1 MQRLRLARN
10 KLFPKNF
17 KCYEWTYKK
26 PLLLFC
32 FVFIGGTFFAC
43 LDEDWRFPDSYKV
56 VCNVPKFYDEKQGSY
71 KGKVFLV
78 RADYSLDTI
87 STIEVKYGNY
97 ADKTIELKGFP
108 IKCFIQQLDEEL
120 PCKIPYSMLDRQINL
135 RYKYYLYAYL
145 DEWEGDSI
153 GPNYPYNLYTGINSE
168 VYNDSIYNEDK
179 TQKLKY
185 SISAYDA
192 VNDRD
197 IITLNL
203 ECLELNGSI
212 IEQPWYRREAKI
224 ELGKRIVTEG
234 E

>member
-1 MQRLRLARN
+1 MNGLI
-10 KLFPKNF
+10 KNS
-17 KCYEWTYKK
+17 
-26 PLLLFC
+26 LLLFC

-56 VCNVPKFYDEKQGSY
+56 VCNVPKFYDEKQGNY

-78 RADYSLDTI
+78 RADSSLDTI

-108 IKCFIQQLDEEL
+108 IKCFIRQLDEEL
-120 PCKIPYSMLDRQINL
+120 PCKIPSSMLDRQINL

-203 ECLELNGSI
+203 ECLELNGSE
-212 IEQPWYRREAKI
+212 IELPWGWRDAKI
-224 ELGKRIVTEG
+224 EIGKRRLTEG

>member
-1 MQRLRLARN
+1 M
-10 KLFPKNF
+10 
-17 KCYEWTYKK
+17 
-26 PLLLFC
+26 LFC

-43 LDEDWRFPDSYKV
+43 LNEDWRLPDSYKV
-56 VCNVPKFYDEKQGSY
+56 VCNVPKFYDEKQGNY

-78 RADYSLDTI
+78 RADSSLDTI

-108 IKCFIQQLDEEL
+108 IKCFIRQLDEEL
-120 PCKIPYSMLDRQINL
+120 PCKIPSSMLDRQINL

-192 VNDRD
+192 ASDRD

-203 ECLELNGSI
+203 ECLELNGSE
-212 IEQPWYRREAKI
+212 IELPWGWRDAKI
-224 ELGKRIVTEG
+224 EIGKRRLTEG

>member
-1 MQRLRLARN
+1 MNGL
-10 KLFPKNF
+10 
-17 KCYEWTYKK
+17 
-26 PLLLFC
+26 
-32 FVFIGGTFFAC
+32 I
-43 LDEDWRFPDSYKV
+43 
-56 VCNVPKFYDEKQGSY
+56 
-71 KGKVFLV
+71 
-78 RADYSLDTI
+78 
-87 STIEVKYGNY
+87 
-97 ADKTIELKGFP
+97 
-108 IKCFIQQLDEEL
+108 IQQLDEEL
-120 PCKIPYSMLDRQINL
+120 PCKIPSSMLDRQINL

-212 IEQPWYRREAKI
+212 IIEQPWYRREAKI

>member
-1 MQRLRLARN
+1 MNGL
-10 KLFPKNF
+10 
-17 KCYEWTYKK
+17 
-26 PLLLFC
+26 
-32 FVFIGGTFFAC
+32 I
-43 LDEDWRFPDSYKV
+43 
-56 VCNVPKFYDEKQGSY
+56 
-71 KGKVFLV
+71 
-78 RADYSLDTI
+78 
-87 STIEVKYGNY
+87 
-97 ADKTIELKGFP
+97 
-108 IKCFIQQLDEEL
+108 IQQLDEEL
-120 PCKIPYSMLDRQINL
+120 PCKIPSSMLDRQINL
-135 RYKYYLYAYL
+135 RYKYYLYDYL
-145 DEWEGDSI
+145 WYELEGDSI

-192 VNDRD
+192 ANDRD

-212 IEQPWYRREAKI
+212 IIEQPWYRMEAKI

>member
-1 MQRLRLARN
+1 MNGLIIL
-10 KLFPKNF
+10 
-17 KCYEWTYKK
+17 
-26 PLLLFC
+26 
-32 FVFIGGTFFAC
+32 
-43 LDEDWRFPDSYKV
+43 
-56 VCNVPKFYDEKQGSY
+56 
-71 KGKVFLV
+71 
-78 RADYSLDTI
+78 
-87 STIEVKYGNY
+87 
-97 ADKTIELKGFP
+97 
-108 IKCFIQQLDEEL
+108 QLDEEL
-120 PCKIPYSMLDRQINL
+120 PCKIPSSMLDRQINL

-145 DEWEGDSI
+145 WYELEGDSI
-153 GPNYPYNLYTGINSE
+153 GPNYPYNLYTGINME

-192 VNDRD
+192 ASDRD

>member
-1 MQRLRLARN
+1 MNGL
-10 KLFPKNF
+10 
-17 KCYEWTYKK
+17 
-26 PLLLFC
+26 
-32 FVFIGGTFFAC
+32 I
-43 LDEDWRFPDSYKV
+43 
-56 VCNVPKFYDEKQGSY
+56 
-71 KGKVFLV
+71 
-78 RADYSLDTI
+78 
-87 STIEVKYGNY
+87 
-97 ADKTIELKGFP
+97 
-108 IKCFIQQLDEEL
+108 IQQLDEEL
-120 PCKIPYSMLDRQINL
+120 PCKIPSSMLDRQINL
-135 RYKYYLYAYL
+135 RYKYYLYDYL
-145 DEWEGDSI
+145 WYELEGDSI

-212 IEQPWYRREAKI
+212 IIEQPWYRMEAKI

>member
-1 MQRLRLARN
+1 MNGL
-10 KLFPKNF
+10 
-17 KCYEWTYKK
+17 
-26 PLLLFC
+26 
-32 FVFIGGTFFAC
+32 I
-43 LDEDWRFPDSYKV
+43 
-56 VCNVPKFYDEKQGSY
+56 
-71 KGKVFLV
+71 
-78 RADYSLDTI
+78 
-87 STIEVKYGNY
+87 
-97 ADKTIELKGFP
+97 
-108 IKCFIQQLDEEL
+108 IQQLDEEL
-120 PCKIPYSMLDRQINL
+120 PCKIPSSMLDRQINL

-145 DEWEGDSI
+145 WYELEGDSI

-212 IEQPWYRREAKI
+212 IEQPWYRREDKI
-224 ELGKRIVTEG
+224 ELGKRIFTEG

>member
-1 MQRLRLARN
+1 MNGLI
-10 KLFPKNF
+10 KNS
-17 KCYEWTYKK
+17 
-26 PLLLFC
+26 LLLFC

-56 VCNVPKFYDEKQGSY
+56 VCNVPKFYDEKQGNY

-78 RADYSLDTI
+78 RADSSLDTI

-120 PCKIPYSMLDRQINL
+120 PCKIPSSMLDRQINL

-168 VYNDSIYNEDK
+168 VYNDSIY
-179 TQKLKY
+179 LL
-185 SISAYDA
+185 A
-192 VNDRD
+192 
-197 IITLNL
+197 
-203 ECLELNGSI
+203 ELI
-212 IEQPWYRREAKI
+212 
-224 ELGKRIVTEG
+224 
-234 E
+234 

>member
-1 MQRLRLARN
+1 MNGL
-10 KLFPKNF
+10 
-17 KCYEWTYKK
+17 
-26 PLLLFC
+26 
-32 FVFIGGTFFAC
+32 I
-43 LDEDWRFPDSYKV
+43 
-56 VCNVPKFYDEKQGSY
+56 
-71 KGKVFLV
+71 
-78 RADYSLDTI
+78 
-87 STIEVKYGNY
+87 
-97 ADKTIELKGFP
+97 
-108 IKCFIQQLDEEL
+108 IQQLDEEL
-120 PCKIPYSMLDRQINL
+120 PCKIPSSMLDRQINL

-145 DEWEGDSI
+145 WYELEGDSI
-153 GPNYPYNLYTGINSE
+153 GPNYPYNLYTGINME

-212 IEQPWYRREAKI
+212 IIEQPWYRREAKI
-224 ELGKRIVTEG
+224 ELGKRRLTEG

>member
-1 MQRLRLARN
+1 MNGLI
-10 KLFPKNF
+10 KNS
-17 KCYEWTYKK
+17 
-26 PLLLFC
+26 LLLFC

-43 LDEDWRFPDSYKV
+43 LNEDWRLPESHMV
-56 VCNVPKFYDEKQGSY
+56 VCNVPKFYDEKQGRY

-78 RADYSLDTI
+78 RADSSLDTI

-120 PCKIPYSMLDRQINL
+120 PCKIPSSMLDRQINL

-145 DEWEGDSI
+145 WYELEGDSI
-153 GPNYPYNLYTGINSE
+153 GPNYPYNLYTGITNSRFNE
-168 VYNDSIYNEDK
+168 YNDSIYNEDK
-179 TQKLKY
+179 TQKLNY
-185 SISAYDA
+185 YISAYNA

-203 ECLELNGSI
+203 DCLELNGSI
-212 IEQPWYRREAKI
+212 IELPWYRREAKI

>member
-1 MQRLRLARN
+1 
-10 KLFPKNF
+10 
-17 KCYEWTYKK
+17 
-26 PLLLFC
+26 
-32 FVFIGGTFFAC
+32 
-43 LDEDWRFPDSYKV
+43 
-56 VCNVPKFYDEKQGSY
+56 
-71 KGKVFLV
+71 
-78 RADYSLDTI
+78 
-87 STIEVKYGNY
+87 
-97 ADKTIELKGFP
+97 
-108 IKCFIQQLDEEL
+108 
-120 PCKIPYSMLDRQINL
+120 MLDRQINL

-145 DEWEGDSI
+145 WYELEGDSI

-185 SISAYDA
+185 SISAYNA

>member
-1 MQRLRLARN
+1 MNGLI
-10 KLFPKNF
+10 KNS
-17 KCYEWTYKK
+17 
-26 PLLLFC
+26 LLLFC

-43 LDEDWRFPDSYKV
+43 LNEDWRLPESHMV

-71 KGKVFLV
+71 KGKVFFV
-78 RADYSLDTI
+78 RADSSLDTI

-120 PCKIPYSMLDRQINL
+120 PCKIPSSMLDRQINL

-145 DEWEGDSI
+145 WYELEGDSI
-153 GPNYPYNLYTGINSE
+153 GPNYPYNLYTGITNSRFNE
-168 VYNDSIYNEDK
+168 YNDSIYNEDK
-179 TQKLKY
+179 TQKLNY
-185 SISAYDA
+185 YISAYNA

-203 ECLELNGSI
+203 DCLELNGSI
-212 IEQPWYRREAKI
+212 IELPWYRREAKI

>member
-1 MQRLRLARN
+1 MNGL
-10 KLFPKNF
+10 
-17 KCYEWTYKK
+17 
-26 PLLLFC
+26 
-32 FVFIGGTFFAC
+32 I
-43 LDEDWRFPDSYKV
+43 
-56 VCNVPKFYDEKQGSY
+56 
-71 KGKVFLV
+71 
-78 RADYSLDTI
+78 
-87 STIEVKYGNY
+87 
-97 ADKTIELKGFP
+97 
-108 IKCFIQQLDEEL
+108 IQQLDEEL
-120 PCKIPYSMLDRQINL
+120 PCKIPSSMLDRQINL
-135 RYKYYLYAYL
+135 RYKYYLYDYL
-145 DEWEGDSI
+145 WYELEGDSI

-212 IEQPWYRREAKI
+212 IIEQPWYRMEDKI

>member
-1 MQRLRLARN
+1 MNGLI
-10 KLFPKNF
+10 KNS
-17 KCYEWTYKK
+17 
-26 PLLLFC
+26 LLLFC

-43 LDEDWRFPDSYKV
+43 LDEDWRLPDSYKV
-56 VCNVPKFYDEKQGSY
+56 VCNVPKFYDEEQGSY

-78 RADYSLDTI
+78 RADSSLDTI

-120 PCKIPYSMLDRQINL
+120 PCKIPSSMLDRRINL

-145 DEWEGDSI
+145 WYELEGDSI

-212 IEQPWYRREAKI
+212 IIEQPWYRREAKI
-224 ELGKRIVTEG
+224 ELGKRRLTEG

>member
-1 MQRLRLARN
+1 MNGL
-10 KLFPKNF
+10 
-17 KCYEWTYKK
+17 
-26 PLLLFC
+26 
-32 FVFIGGTFFAC
+32 I
-43 LDEDWRFPDSYKV
+43 
-56 VCNVPKFYDEKQGSY
+56 
-71 KGKVFLV
+71 
-78 RADYSLDTI
+78 
-87 STIEVKYGNY
+87 
-97 ADKTIELKGFP
+97 
-108 IKCFIQQLDEEL
+108 IQQLDEEL
-120 PCKIPYSMLDRQINL
+120 PCKIPSSMLDRQINL

-145 DEWEGDSI
+145 WYELEVDSI
-153 GPNYPYNLYTGINSE
+153 GPYYPYNLYTGINME

-212 IEQPWYRREAKI
+212 IIEQPWYRREAKI